1 MKALARYHVI
11 LLDEQRHIRC
21 EQLAQGCCPNNGAA
35 GVNPRP
41 LDHESS
47 ALPLHHRVILVL
59 QIALY
64 FYRYRYRGVFF
75 HRPVMKADSSSPVTH
90 PKLKY
95 INQMLGAHILM
106 MNPNAAI
113 NVPEMVTARHPN
125 LLVRALAIGPGNSS
139 KRD

>member
-1 MKALARYHVI
+1 
-11 LLDEQRHIRC
+11 
-21 EQLAQGCCPNNGAA
+21 
-35 GVNPRP
+35 
-41 LDHESS
+41 
-47 ALPLHHRVILVL
+47 
-59 QIALY
+59 
-64 FYRYRYRGVFF
+64 
-75 HRPVMKADSSSPVTH
+75 MKADYSSPVTH

-139 KRD
+139 MRD